1 MNDSKRKKRAKQKKL
16 EHNKSKLGVRG
27 RDPLH
32 VRRAQDAMHA
42 GSRKITAKRASCLL
56 KKSVLNLSG
65 KKLLNG
71 EDAFMGFKIEK

>member
-1 MNDSKRKKRAKQKKL
+1 MNDQKRKRRAKQKKL

-32 VRRAQDAMHA
+32 IRRAQDNALP
-42 GSRKITAKRASCLL
+42 GSRKITAQRASCLL
-56 KKSVLNLSG
+56 SKPMLNLSG

-71 EDAFMGFKIEK
+71 EDAFMGFTIEK

>member
-1 MNDSKRKKRAKQKKL
+1 VNDLKRKRRAKQKKR

-32 VRRAQDAMHA
+32 IRRAQDAMHA

-71 EDAFMGFKIEK
+71 EDAFMGFTIEK